1 MDWQRF
7 LIGVNDVLTAGVGAT
22 VFALMLYLF
31 FYNRDS
37 RVARAFSGLLACV
50 FIVYL
55 VDLLQIGARSL
66 ASALIFL
73 RLQWVGIAFTPTM
86 YLEFSRAI
94 RLSVRERSFPAWIRY
109 LGPGL
114 STLVAVLA
122 LVTDWVVHDG
132 MITAGA
138 PHMRPGGLFYPFALL
153 FGLSA
158 LWGLLQTLDARRQCY
173 TTAARRRM
181 TYLSIGFIAPAI
193 GVFPYLLIIGW
204 PTALPGVLLW
214 VLLIVGNLGV
224 AAMLMLMAYS
234 VAFIGALT
242 PDRVI
247 KHRLVRFLLRGPLTA
262 LLTLAAFGGGL
273 LLESALGLGPYSL
286 SLAAAALTIIL
297 AQLGVELAKPVL
309 DLALYREGRA
319 EVARIQELSQR
330 MLTAADVHE
339 FLENILAAIC
349 ELAHSQGGFVAT
361 LENGQLQCESWCG
374 FHISPEEV
382 AAFPTTVTTAGER
395 RGPFFAWNGHWVAP
409 IYDKAGQTL
418 LGLVGIQRAGGAPSL
433 SAEREELL
441 EQLLVQAGAA
451 LEDRRLQQTV
461 LEAFSALLPELDD
474 IQRRRGLLQYREQDV
489 ADFSLAQSPEFP
501 QWIHDALSHYWGG
514 PRLTESPLLNLQVV
528 QQTAAAYDGNPIRGL
543 QIVLT
548 QAIEQL
554 RPLGERKLTA
564 QEWLLYNIL
573 EMKFLRGQKVREVAQ
588 RLALSESDFYRKQRV
603 AIETLARIIGEMEE
617 KVRGAPAHPSDQG
630 QAAASVVKNG

>member
-1 MDWQRF
+1 
-7 LIGVNDVLTAGVGAT
+7 
-22 VFALMLYLF
+22 
-31 FYNRDS
+31 
-37 RVARAFSGLLACV
+37 
-50 FIVYL
+50 
-55 VDLLQIGARSL
+55 
-66 ASALIFL
+66 
-73 RLQWVGIAFTPTM
+73 
-86 YLEFSRAI
+86 
-94 RLSVRERSFPAWIRY
+94 
-109 LGPGL
+109 
-114 STLVAVLA
+114 
-122 LVTDWVVHDG
+122 
-132 MITAGA
+132 
-138 PHMRPGGLFYPFALL
+138 
-153 FGLSA
+153 
-158 LWGLLQTLDARRQCY
+158 
-173 TTAARRRM
+173 
-181 TYLSIGFIAPAI
+181 
-193 GVFPYLLIIGW
+193 
-204 PTALPGVLLW
+204 
-214 VLLIVGNLGV
+214 
-224 AAMLMLMAYS
+224 
-234 VAFIGALT
+234 
-242 PDRVI
+242 
-247 KHRLVRFLLRGPLTA
+247 
-262 LLTLAAFGGGL
+262 
-273 LLESALGLGPYSL
+273 
-286 SLAAAALTIIL
+286 
-297 AQLGVELAKPVL
+297 
-309 DLALYREGRA
+309 
-319 EVARIQELSQR
+319 

-418 LGLVGIQRAGGAPSL
+418 LGLVGIQRAGVAPSL